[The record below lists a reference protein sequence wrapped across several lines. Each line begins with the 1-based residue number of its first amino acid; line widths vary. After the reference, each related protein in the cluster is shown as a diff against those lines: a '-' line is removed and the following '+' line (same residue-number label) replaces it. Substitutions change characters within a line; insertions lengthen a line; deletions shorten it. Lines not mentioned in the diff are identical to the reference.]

1 MKEMLSDEV
10 MDLPDERTI
19 LKSNTAL
26 GHGVMDNVSHIVYVK
41 SSSFK
46 SSNNVNI
53 AREIE
58 KINRIFT
65 EREEN
70 YILVG
75 PGRWGSSDSSL
86 GIPVKWPHISSAR
99 LIVESALDN
108 YRIEPS
114 QGTHFFQNLT
124 SFGVG
129 YFTVNTFADDG
140 YYDESYLNEL
150 PAVYESESLRIV
162 KFDVP
167 VLIEINGR
175 KGKGL
180 VTKPGVEQIENK

>member
-1 MKEMLSDEV
+1 M
-10 MDLPDERTI
+10 
-19 LKSNTAL
+19 
-26 GHGVMDNVSHIVYVK
+26 
-41 SSSFK
+41 
-46 SSNNVNI
+46 
-53 AREIE
+53 
-58 KINRIFT
+58 
-65 EREEN
+65 
-70 YILVG
+70 VG

-114 QGTHFFQNLT
+114 QGTHFFQNL
-124 SFGVG
+124 
-129 YFTVNTFADDG
+129 
-140 YYDESYLNEL
+140 SYLNEL

-162 KFDVP
+162 KFDAP

>member
-1 MKEMLSDEV
+1 M
-10 MDLPDERTI
+10 
-19 LKSNTAL
+19 

-58 KINRIFT
+58 KINRTFT

-129 YFTVNTFADDG
+129 YFTVNTFAGDG

-162 KFDVP
+162 KFDAP